1 MTMTNNKPVS
11 PEGEAAA
18 RQLDRAGKVL
28 LKLKGLKHRPHLLD
42 RFVAAITAVEAE
54 HPGATRCKVAKPER

>member
-1 MTMTNNKPVS
+1 MTDNKPVS

-42 RFVAAITAVEAE
+42 LFVKAITAVEAE
-54 HPGATRCKVAKPER
+54 YPSATHCKVSTLER